1 MSKKLPR
8 TWEPGG
14 PEETLLRRIWPDH
27 TISEVVEKFKTAGYR
42 DRTRTSIERK
52 SRALSLKKTEE
63 GRRKSYVGRQFADVS
78 ALEKLDWLPTFD
90 KFHTVH
96 SECATVYSDPHI
108 PYVDMGL
115 ARKMCAISKK
125 MKCTDLILG
134 GDTFNQDMF
143 SHFIRYLG
151 VEKGEVDATWSF
163 ELEAVSEFLKM
174 VLDTFQHVWVTR
186 GNHDERILRLL
197 MGKVGLRHI
206 FKWLDEYD
214 SKRVHVSEYPYCYLM
229 SGARKFR
236 ITHPKSYSKIPTR
249 VSSWL
254 ASKWECSIMS
264 AHGHRQGWVF
274 SDSGHCAID
283 IGGGFD
289 PKKIEYINM
298 NDTTH
303 GKWNP
308 GFFVVRRGFPYP
320 FSRDW
325 TDWDYWL
332 RGKGK

>member
-1 MSKKLPR
+1 MPKKLPR
-8 TWEPGG
+8 TWEPNG
-14 PEETLLRRIWPDH
+14 PEETLLKRIWPDH
-27 TISEVVEKFKTAGYR
+27 TIQEVVEQFKKAGYR
-42 DRTRTSIERK
+42 DRSRTGIERK
-52 SRALSLKKTEE
+52 SRALSLRKTEE

-151 VEKGEVDATWSF
+151 AEKGELDASWSF

-186 GNHDERILRLL
+186 GNHDERIRTPSKADRPLEGGLSTVWWTTSL
-197 MGKVGLRHI
+197 MG
-206 FKWLDEYD
+206 
-214 SKRVHVSEYPYCYLM
+214 
-229 SGARKFR
+229 
-236 ITHPKSYSKIPTR
+236 
-249 VSSWL
+249 SS
-254 ASKWECSIMS
+254 
-264 AHGHRQGWVF
+264 
-274 SDSGHCAID
+274 
-283 IGGGFD
+283 GFD
-289 PKKIEYINM
+289 SPSAVTVGASPM
-298 NDTTH
+298 RTTRAHTH
-303 GKWNP
+303 GP
-308 GFFVVRRGFPYP
+308 
-320 FSRDW
+320 
-325 TDWDYWL
+325 
-332 RGKGK
+332 